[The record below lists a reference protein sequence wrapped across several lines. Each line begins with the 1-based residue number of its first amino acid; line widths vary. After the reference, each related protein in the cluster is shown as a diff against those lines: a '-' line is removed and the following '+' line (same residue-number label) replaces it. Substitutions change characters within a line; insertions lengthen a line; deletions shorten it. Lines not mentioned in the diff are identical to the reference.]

1 MACKNPFLEAERAR
15 KRESPA
21 RRHRGRPGQDRRGLR
36 AGPAAAARPGH
47 DRRAR
52 GQGPEPPQGRQAL
65 HHRHRRGSPSATP
78 GTRTP
83 SPPRPPWTASTCCA
97 PASTPGDLDSGEVV
111 SSYKALAQVERAF
124 RAFNTD
130 LDIRPDPAP
139 HRGPGPR
146 ARVLADAVVLHHLAH
161 AGPARARSCSPTT
174 TSPPPRPPGPARSPP
189 PPAPR
194 APWPR
199 PPPSTPPATSR
210 CTASPPCSPTWAPSA

>member
-1 MACKNPFLEAERAR
+1 MNPFLEAERAR
-15 KRESPA
+15 KRESLLAATEADLEKIAAACARA
-21 RRHRGRPGQDRRGLR
+21 RRPLRGQDKIALR
-36 AGPAAAARPGH
+36 A
-47 DRRAR
+47 DRVSN
-52 GQGPEPPQGRQAL
+52 
-65 HHRHRRGSPSATP
+65 RRKVGKHFTIDIGDDQFSYP

-97 PASTPGDLDSGEVV
+97 PASSPATWTPGEVV

-124 RAFNTD
+124 RAFSTD

-146 ARVLADAVVLHHLAH
+146 ARVPADAVVLHHLAH
-161 AGPARARSCSPTT
+161 ARPARARCCSPTT

-194 APWPR
+194 RPWPR
-199 PPPSTPPATSR
+199 PPPSAPTAASR
-210 CTASPPCSPTWAPSA
+210 CTASPACSPTWPPSA